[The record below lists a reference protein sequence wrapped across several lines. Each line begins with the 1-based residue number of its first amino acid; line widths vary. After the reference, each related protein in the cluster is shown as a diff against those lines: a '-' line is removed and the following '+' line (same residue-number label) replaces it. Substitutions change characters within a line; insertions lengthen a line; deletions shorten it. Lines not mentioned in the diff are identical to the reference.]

1 MWGRTMTPGARLQA
15 AIELLHAIHAG
26 TSPADRATAAFFRNR
41 RYIGAKDRRE
51 VLDRAYAVL
60 RRRAAL
66 DWWIWKSGQAP
77 RDRDRARLIASLALL
92 DGWTADR
99 IAGSF
104 DGVDYHP
111 PRLDEA
117 ERRLTKAVAGKAIEN
132 GEQPADVR
140 GEYPDW
146 IAPLLR
152 KRFGDRMDAE
162 MRTAI
167 NAASTDLRV
176 NSLKA
181 TRDEAIAAL
190 KAEGIVAAPTAL
202 SPVGLRVH
210 GRPPLAT
217 LQCFKDGLIEVQDE
231 GSQLVAL
238 LTDAR
243 PGMRVADFCAGAG
256 GKTLAIAAQMKN
268 KGKIVACDVLEGR
281 IDRAAVR
288 FNRAGVHNVERK
300 ALSSERDQW
309 VKRHAGTFDR
319 VLVDAPCTGTG
330 TWRRNP
336 DAKWKLAPEDL
347 AELAEIQ
354 RNILDSAW
362 RLVKPGGRLIYAT
375 CSLLAEE
382 NEAQIEAF
390 LAAHADFKLVPIG
403 DVWREVIGA
412 DTLSSVIPPSPV
424 IPAERSE
431 SRDPCHPPAGLS
443 HPMGPGSR
451 RLPAAVRDDSEGSG
465 EDRADGRTLSLTP
478 AQHGTD
484 GFFAAVLERVKVAK

>member
-1 MWGRTMTPGARLQA
+1 MTPGARLQA
-15 AIELLHAIHAG
+15 AIDLLHAIHGGSA
-26 TSPADRATAAFFRNR
+26 PADRATAAFFRTR

-77 RDRDRARLIASLALL
+77 QDRDRARLIASLALL

-104 DGVDYHP
+104 DGIDYHP
-111 PRLDEA
+111 PKLDEA
-117 ERRLTKAVAGKAIEN
+117 ERWIAKTVAGKAIEN

-162 MRTAI
+162 MRAAI
-167 NAASTDLRV
+167 TAASTDLRV
-176 NSLKA
+176 NTIKA
-181 TRDEAIAAL
+181 TREEAIAAL
-190 KAEGIVAAPTAL
+190 KAEGVTAMPTQL

-217 LQCFKDGLIEVQDE
+217 MQVFKDGLIEVQDE

-238 LTDAR
+238 LADAG

-256 GKTLAIAAQMKN
+256 GKTLAMAAQMRN

-281 IDRAAVR
+281 IERAAVR

-336 DAKWKLAPEDL
+336 DAKWKLSAQDL
-347 AELAEIQ
+347 EELEQVQ

-375 CSLLAEE
+375 CSLLVEE

-390 LAAHADFKLVPIG
+390 LAAHADFKLVPIA
-403 DVWREVIGA
+403 DVWSEAISEA
-412 DTLSSVIPPSPV
+412 APLSVV
-424 IPAERSE
+424 PAERSE
-431 SRDPCHPPAGLS
+431 SRDPCDASAAPNHR
-443 HPMGPGSR
+443 MGPGSR
-451 RLPAAVRDDSEGSG
+451 RLAAAVRDDNGGSG
-465 EDRADGRTLSLTP
+465 DGDAMQAMLSLTP

-484 GFFAAVLERVKVAK
+484 GFFAAVLERVKVPK

>member
-1 MWGRTMTPGARLQA
+1 
-15 AIELLHAIHAG
+15 AI
-26 TSPADRATAAFFRNR
+26 T
-41 RYIGAKDRRE
+41 
-51 VLDRAYAVL
+51 
-60 RRRAAL
+60 
-66 DWWIWKSGQAP
+66 
-77 RDRDRARLIASLALL
+77 
-92 DGWTADR
+92 
-99 IAGSF
+99 
-104 DGVDYHP
+104 
-111 PRLDEA
+111 
-117 ERRLTKAVAGKAIEN
+117 
-132 GEQPADVR
+132 
-140 GEYPDW
+140 
-146 IAPLLR
+146 
-152 KRFGDRMDAE
+152 
-162 MRTAI
+162 
-167 NAASTDLRV
+167 AASTDLRV
-176 NSLKA
+176 NTIKA
-181 TRDEAIAAL
+181 TREEAIAAL
-190 KAEGIVAAPTAL
+190 KAEGIVAAPTTL

-238 LTDAR
+238 LADAR

-281 IDRAAVR
+281 IERAAVR

-336 DAKWKLAPEDL
+336 DAKWKLSPEDL
-347 AELAEIQ
+347 TELAEIQ

-382 NEAQIEAF
+382 NEAQVEAF
-390 LAAHADFKLVPIG
+390 LSEHADFRLVPAG
-403 DVWREVIGA
+403 EVWREVIGT
-412 DTLSSVIPPSPV
+412 DFPNPSAHPRNHSTV
-424 IPAERSE
+424 IPACE
-431 SRDPCHPPAGLS
+431 
-443 HPMGPGSR
+443 PGSIDG
-451 RLPAAVRDDSEGSG
+451 AEFATAVDPGSEAGVTSGDGAGSG
-465 EDRADGRTLSLTP
+465 ALSATLSLTP

-484 GFFAAVLERVKVAK
+484 GFFAAVLERVK

>member
-1 MWGRTMTPGARLQA
+1 MTPGARLQA
-15 AIELLHAIHAG
+15 AIDLLHAIHAG
-26 TSPADRATAAFFRNR
+26 SAPADRATAAFFRTR

-66 DWWIWKSGQAP
+66 DWWIWKAGQTP
-77 RDRDRARLIASLALL
+77 QDRDRARLIASLALL

-104 DGVDYHP
+104 DGQQYHP
-111 PRLDEA
+111 GKLDEA
-117 ERRLTKAVAGKAIEN
+117 ERWITKTVAGKAIES

-152 KRFGDRMDAE
+152 RRFGARMDAE
-162 MRTAI
+162 MRAAI
-167 NAASTDLRV
+167 TAASTDLRV
-176 NSLKA
+176 NTIKA

-190 KAEGIVAAPTAL
+190 KAEGVVAAPTPL

-217 LQCFKDGLIEVQDE
+217 MQVFKDGLIEVQDE
-231 GSQLVAL
+231 GSQLVGL
-238 LTDAR
+238 LADAR

-256 GKTLAIAAQMKN
+256 GKTLAMAAQMKN

-281 IDRAAVR
+281 IERAAVR
-288 FNRAGVHNVERK
+288 FTRAGVHNVERR

-319 VLVDAPCTGTG
+319 VLIDAPCTGTG

-336 DAKWKLAPEDL
+336 DAKWKLTPSDL
-347 AELAEIQ
+347 EELANLQ

-375 CSLLAEE
+375 CSLLEEE
-382 NEAQIEAF
+382 NEAQVEAF
-390 LAAHADFKLVPIG
+390 LQAHPDFKLVPIAE
-403 DVWREVIGA
+403 VWKEVFGEA
-412 DTLSSVIPPSPV
+412 VSLPV
-424 IPAERSE
+424 TPANE
-431 SRDPCHPPAGLS
+431 
-443 HPMGPGSR
+443 PGSTGR
-451 RLPAAVRDDSEGSG
+451 ASVNPSMDPGSG
-465 EDRADGRTLSLTP
+465 AGVTNESGIDGGACRSTLSLAP

-484 GFFAAVLERVKVAK
+484 GFFAAVLERVKVPK

>member
-1 MWGRTMTPGARLQA
+1 MTPGARLQA
-15 AIELLHAIHAG
+15 AIDLLHAIHGGSA
-26 TSPADRATAAFFRNR
+26 PADRATASFFRNR

-66 DWWIWKSGQAP
+66 DWWIDRSGQAP
-77 RDRDRARLIASLALL
+77 QDRDRARLIASLALL
-92 DGWTADR
+92 DGWTPDR

-104 DGVDYHP
+104 DGGPYRP
-111 PRLDEA
+111 ETLDEA
-117 ERRLTKAVAGKAIEN
+117 ERRIAKAVAGKDIEAP
-132 GEQPADVR
+132 EQPSDVR
-140 GEYPDW
+140 NEYPDW
-146 IAPLLR
+146 IAPYLR
-152 KRFGDRMDAE
+152 RRFGGRLEQE
-162 MRTAI
+162 MRAAI
-167 NAASTDLRV
+167 GTASTDLRV
-176 NSLKA
+176 NTLKA
-181 TRDEAIAAL
+181 SRGQAVAAL
-190 KAEGIVAAPTAL
+190 LQEGVAATPTTL
-202 SPVGLRVH
+202 SPVGLRVP

-217 LQCFKDGLIEVQDE
+217 MQVFKDGLIEVQDE

-256 GKTLAIAAQMKN
+256 GKTLAIAAQMQN

-288 FNRAGVHNVERK
+288 FTRAGVHNVERR

-336 DAKWKLAPEDL
+336 DAKWKLKPSDL
-347 AELAEIQ
+347 EELSEVQ

-382 NEAQIEAF
+382 NEAQVEAF
-390 LAAHADFKLVPIG
+390 LDAHADFKLVPMA

-412 DTLSSVIPPSPV
+412 DTLSSVIP
-424 IPAERSE
+424 AERSE
-431 SRDPCHPPAGLS
+431 SRDPCHPPAALS
-443 HPMGPGSR
+443 HRMGPGSR
-451 RLPAAVRDDSEGSG
+451 RSAAVRDDSGG
-465 EDRADGRTLSLTP
+465 NGDGDVTQGALSLTP

-484 GFFAAVLERVKVAK
+484 GFFAAVLERVKVPK

>member
-1 MWGRTMTPGARLQA
+1 MTPGARLQA
-15 AIELLHAIHAG
+15 AIDLLHAIHAG
-26 TSPADRATAAFFRNR
+26 SAPADRATAAFFRSR

-51 VLDRAYAVL
+51 VLDRTYAVL

-66 DWWIWKSGQAP
+66 DWWIWKAGQTP
-77 RDRDRARLIASLALL
+77 QDRDRARLIASLALL

-111 PRLDEA
+111 DKLDEA
-117 ERRLTKAVAGKAIEN
+117 ERWIAKTVAGKAIES

-152 KRFGDRMDAE
+152 RRFGERMDAE
-162 MRTAI
+162 MRAAI
-167 NAASTDLRV
+167 VAASTDLRT
-176 NSLKA
+176 NTIKA

-190 KAEGIVAAPTAL
+190 KAEGIIAAPTQL

-238 LTDAR
+238 LADAR

-336 DAKWKLAPEDL
+336 DAKWKLMPEDVS
-347 AELAEIQ
+347 ELADVQ

-382 NEAQIEAF
+382 NEAQVSAF
-390 LAAHADFKLVPIG
+390 LAAHADFKLVPIA
-403 DVWREVIGA
+403 DVWRDVIGDA
-412 DTLSSVIPPSPV
+412 TSLPV
-424 IPAERSE
+424 TPAFE
-431 SRDPCHPPAGLS
+431 
-443 HPMGPGSR
+443 PGSTGKASAS
-451 RLPAAVRDDSEGSG
+451 PSMDPGSG
-465 EDRADGRTLSLTP
+465 AGMTNESGAASGVTLSLTP

-484 GFFAAVLERVKVAK
+484 GFFAAVLERVKVPK